1 MTRTPPRKDP
11 GVAGLAED
19 VLLALFQP
27 HAGTIAG
34 ESTLCHVLAGAVLA
48 ELALDEAVTVATT
61 ASGFAGARATP
72 GRMPSDEILRPA
84 WDYVAGSPGPLQG
97 TLAAIGPALR
107 QPLLERLIARGDL
120 RETNG
125 KVLGVLKTTKLIEGG
140 SGRRQ
145 GLIRDV
151 RSALAEGTDP
161 APRVAAL
168 AALIWGS
175 GTLQQFDPEIPWN
188 PAVIARAEAFGR
200 GDWGGEGADQA
211 AAGATAAMIGVIVAA
226 MPGQDQGRA

>member
-1 MTRTPPRKDP
+1 MTITPPGEDP
-11 GVAGLAED
+11 SVPGLAED

-27 HAGTIAG
+27 LTGTIAG

-48 ELALDEAVTVATT
+48 ELVFDEAVTVATA
-61 ASGFAGARATP
+61 ASGIAGARATS

-84 WDYVAGSPGPLQG
+84 WDYVADSPGSLQA

-120 RETNG
+120 SETNG
-125 KVLGVLKTTKLIEGG
+125 KVLGVLKTTKLKEGG

-151 RSALAEGTDP
+151 RDALVDGMDP

-175 GTLQQFDPEIPWN
+175 GTLQQFDPEIPWS
-188 PAVIARAEAFGR
+188 PVLIARAEAFGR
-200 GDWGGEGADQA
+200 GDWCGEGADQA
-211 AAGATAAMIGVIVAA
+211 AAGAYAAMIGIIVAA
-226 MPGQDQGRA
+226 MPGRDEGPV